1 MPPEQTSPP
10 YRAYA
15 SIVGTFVA
23 GLGAVSGL
31 AALRDRP
38 APAYSAVDLT
48 MLGLATFKASRT
60 VARDKVTSFVRE
72 PFVEGDAY
80 DGDGERPT
88 HETELKQA
96 LGELVTC
103 TRCIGTWIGA
113 GLASTQVL
121 APRTG
126 RLLTT
131 VLAAGAVNDF
141 LLAGFSALTSKANE
155 LEERTRD

>member
-1 MPPEQTSPP
+1 VASEVPTPP

-15 SIVGTFVA
+15 TIVGTFVA

-31 AALRDRP
+31 AAARRRP
-38 APAYSAVDLT
+38 LGEFGGIDLAL
-48 MLGLATFKASRT
+48 LGLATFKASRT

-72 PFVEGDAY
+72 PFVEGEAY
-80 DGDGERPT
+80 DGTDERPT
-88 HETELKQA
+88 RETEMKQA

-103 TRCIGTWIGA
+103 TRCVGTWLGA
-113 GLASTQVL
+113 GLASMQVL

-126 RLLTT
+126 RLLTS

-141 LLAGFSALTSKANE
+141 LLAGFTALTAKANE
-155 LEERTRD
+155 LEH

>member
-1 MPPEQTSPP
+1 VPEQPP

-15 SIVGTFVA
+15 TIVGTFVA

-31 AALRDRP
+31 AAARGRP
-38 APAYSAVDLT
+38 AHEVAATDLAL
-48 MLGLATFKASRT
+48 LGLATFKASRT

-72 PFVEGDAY
+72 PFVEGEAY
-80 DGDGERPT
+80 DGEDERPT
-88 HETELKQA
+88 RESELKQA

-103 TRCIGTWIGA
+103 TRCVGTWLGA
-113 GLASTQVL
+113 GLASLQIL
-121 APRTG
+121 EPRTG

-141 LLAGFSALTSKANE
+141 LLAGFGALTAKANE
-155 LEERTRD
+155 LEEKAA